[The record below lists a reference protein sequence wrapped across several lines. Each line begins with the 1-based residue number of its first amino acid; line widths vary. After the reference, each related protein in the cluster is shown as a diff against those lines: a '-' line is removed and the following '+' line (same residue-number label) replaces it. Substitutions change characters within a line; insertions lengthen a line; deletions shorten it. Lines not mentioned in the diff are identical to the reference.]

1 MVRDRTCAES
11 RKDAQIR
18 GFKSRN
24 VLDNRASH
32 FLLEHHGTTIARS
45 YAHEPRKHRAGREH
59 LDLSELRGRMTLIA
73 QIGTFFLQGAAAAEA
88 SLARSSAPGAGWVA
102 IVLQIAGAASSL
114 FFLALMILL
123 LPAVFRLRKTA
134 AKFEAVL
141 DHIERSI
148 DPITKHA
155 SNIADNI
162 DYIST
167 SIRSDVQAIRKT
179 LRIAN
184 EGIRDVIDSSERR
197 LHELGAVLRV
207 VQEEAEQ
214 AFVST
219 ASTVRGVRAGA
230 ASFRDE
236 RGRLASDD
244 VDDDVGED
252 EELEPLADDDLDE
265 YDDLDDDNDL
275 DSAVDAA
282 EDMTDGYDNGS
293 AFGRTEPRIKRP
305 RRREQG

>member
-1 MVRDRTCAES
+1 
-11 RKDAQIR
+11 
-18 GFKSRN
+18 
-24 VLDNRASH
+24 
-32 FLLEHHGTTIARS
+32 
-45 YAHEPRKHRAGREH
+45 
-59 LDLSELRGRMTLIA
+59 MTLIA
-73 QIGTFFLQGAAAAEA
+73 QIGTLFIQGAAAAEA

-102 IVLQIAGAASSL
+102 ILLQIAGALSSL

-134 AKFEAVL
+134 AKLDAVL

-155 SNIADNI
+155 SRIADNI

-167 SIRSDVQAIRKT
+167 SIRADVQAIRKT
-179 LRIAN
+179 LLVAN
-184 EGIRDVIDSSERR
+184 DGIRDVIDSSERR

-230 ASFRDE
+230 AAFRDE
-236 RGRLASDD
+236 GAPLASE
-244 VDDDVGED
+244 DDDD
-252 EELEPLADDDLDE
+252 ELEALDDDDFDE
-265 YDDLDDDNDL
+265 YDDDSDL

-293 AFGRTEPRIKRP
+293 AYGRAEPRIKRP
-305 RRREQG
+305 RRSEPG

>member
-1 MVRDRTCAES
+1 
-11 RKDAQIR
+11 
-18 GFKSRN
+18 
-24 VLDNRASH
+24 
-32 FLLEHHGTTIARS
+32 
-45 YAHEPRKHRAGREH
+45 
-59 LDLSELRGRMTLIA
+59 
-73 QIGTFFLQGAAAAEA
+73 
-88 SLARSSAPGAGWVA
+88 
-102 IVLQIAGAASSL
+102 
-114 FFLALMILL
+114 MILL

-134 AKFEAVL
+134 AKLDAVL

-155 SNIADNI
+155 SRIADNI

-167 SIRSDVQAIRKT
+167 SIRADVQAIRKT
-179 LRIAN
+179 LLVAN
-184 EGIRDVIDSSERR
+184 DGIRDVIDSSERR

-230 ASFRDE
+230 ATFRE
-236 RGRLASDD
+236 EGARLASED
-244 VDDDVGED
+244 VDDDDED
-252 EELEPLADDDLDE
+252 DELEEIEDDDFDE
-265 YDDLDDDNDL
+265 YDDDSDL

-293 AFGRTEPRIKRP
+293 AFGRAEPRIKRP
-305 RRREQG
+305 RRSEPE

>member
-1 MVRDRTCAES
+1 M
-11 RKDAQIR
+11 
-18 GFKSRN
+18 
-24 VLDNRASH
+24 
-32 FLLEHHGTTIARS
+32 
-45 YAHEPRKHRAGREH
+45 
-59 LDLSELRGRMTLIA
+59 
-73 QIGTFFLQGAAAAEA
+73 
-88 SLARSSAPGAGWVA
+88 
-102 IVLQIAGAASSL
+102 SSL

-123 LPAVFRLRKTA
+123 LPAVFKLRRTA
-134 AKFEAVL
+134 AKLDAVL

-155 SNIADNI
+155 SRIADNI

-167 SIRSDVQAIRKT
+167 SIRADVQAIRKT
-179 LRIAN
+179 LLVAN

-236 RGRLASDD
+236 GARLAS
-244 VDDDVGED
+244 ED
-252 EELEPLADDDLDE
+252 ADDDDDELEALDDDDFDE
-265 YDDLDDDNDL
+265 YDDDSDL

-293 AFGRTEPRIKRP
+293 AFGRAEPRIKRP
-305 RRREQG
+305 RRSEPG